1 MEYFSS
7 KTELHNMERKLKNL
21 IEEKMNHSIKES
33 KNTPVGKSIQSLD
46 D

>member
-1 MEYFSS
+1 MEYFLS

-33 KNTPVGKSIQSLD
+33 KNTPFGKTLQSLED
-46 D
+46 